1 MESLQK
7 RCNFLEHVIDVLG
20 LSNVRVIR
28 TRAEV
33 CGFLCVCSVIEH
45 MGGLSNH
52 RYFFVIHDER
62 LKLPQDA
69 GQDTAYREVFDVV
82 VARAVA
88 EMRVLGMSLHIC
100 KSIM

>member
-33 CGFLCVCSVIEH
+33 CGFLRVCSVIEQWEDYLIIDIS
-45 MGGLSNH
+45 LS
-52 RYFFVIHDER
+52 
-62 LKLPQDA
+62 LMTK
-69 GQDTAYREVFDVV
+69 G
-82 VARAVA
+82 
-88 EMRVLGMSLHIC
+88 
-100 KSIM
+100 

>member
-33 CGFLCVCSVIEH
+33 CD
-45 MGGLSNH
+45 
-52 RYFFVIHDER
+52 FF
-62 LKLPQDA
+62 A
-69 GQDTAYREVFDVV
+69 CMSCN
-82 VARAVA
+82 RAHG
-88 EMRVLGMSLHIC
+88 RI
-100 KSIM
+100 I